1 MNQPIKNLTGL
12 AIAVQVAERG
22 SFAEASRALGLST
35 SAVSK
40 SINRLENQLGIKLF
54 NRTTRSVS
62 LTSDGGAYI
71 DKVNPLLTQIYEL
84 TNDLTDNPQSPSGLL
99 RVSATIPFGRIVL
112 APIVA
117 KFTKQFPSIQFE
129 LVLDD
134 KILDLTGEQIDVSI
148 RTGSM
153 ERSPNVV
160 ARRLLS
166 DPLTLCASPEYLSQ
180 YGEPQTIE
188 ELSGHRRVTFKNS
201 DTGRIEPWKFA
212 SSPSISAPGSVQSNT
227 MDSMAE
233 IVLEGGGLGQISRYQ
248 VAHAIETGQLKEV
261 LKSQRPPELV
271 FSVIYQSRH
280 LLAPRIRVFIDFLVE
295 ELSA

>member
-71 DKVNPLLTQIYEL
+71 DKVKPLLTQIYEL
-84 TNDLTDNPQSPSGLL
+84 TNDLTDTPQSPSGLL

-117 KFTKQFPSIQFE
+117 KFTKQFPSIQIE

-134 KILDLTGEQIDVSI
+134 KILDLTGE
-148 RTGSM
+148 
-153 ERSPNVV
+153 
-160 ARRLLS
+160 
-166 DPLTLCASPEYLSQ
+166 
-180 YGEPQTIE
+180 
-188 ELSGHRRVTFKNS
+188 
-201 DTGRIEPWKFA
+201 
-212 SSPSISAPGSVQSNT
+212 
-227 MDSMAE
+227 
-233 IVLEGGGLGQISRYQ
+233 
-248 VAHAIETGQLKEV
+248 
-261 LKSQRPPELV
+261 
-271 FSVIYQSRH
+271 
-280 LLAPRIRVFIDFLVE
+280 
-295 ELSA
+295 